1 MLGTLAK
8 WLRIIGFD
16 TSYAGPKMDDEDI
29 LRISKEENH
38 ILLSRDNDLINVA
51 RRENIKTIKI
61 TSMELDEQIKTVLE
75 SVKIDE
81 EKILS
86 RCIECNS
93 LVQDIKKED
102 IKKNVPDRIF
112 KNIDK
117 FWFCPKCKKI
127 YWKGSH
133 YDNMIE
139 KIKNLG

>member
-1 MLGTLAK
+1 
-8 WLRIIGFD
+8 
-16 TSYAGPKMDDEDI
+16 
-29 LRISKEENH
+29 
-38 ILLSRDNDLINVA
+38 
-51 RRENIKTIKI
+51 
-61 TSMELDEQIKTVLE
+61 MELDEQIKTVLE